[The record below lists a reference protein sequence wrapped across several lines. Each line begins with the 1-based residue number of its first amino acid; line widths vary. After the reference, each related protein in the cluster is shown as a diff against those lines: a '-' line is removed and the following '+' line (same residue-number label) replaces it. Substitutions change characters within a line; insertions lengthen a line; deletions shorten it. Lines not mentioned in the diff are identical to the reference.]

1 MLIQQIMEP
10 ELTPRAQ
17 VKEAG
22 VMKDAPADW
31 AKATLLTR
39 QTTNLSDV
47 SSLPNITAAQQTC
60 SLLMRS
66 TLLPHLSVAATTGI
80 ALQA

>member
-1 MLIQQIMEP
+1 M
-10 ELTPRAQ
+10 Q

-47 SSLPNITAAQQTC
+47 SSPSSTAPQQDC
-60 SLLMRS
+60 
-66 TLLPHLSVAATTGI
+66 
-80 ALQA
+80 